1 MTDRAPATPPAAPT
15 TDVPVYDH
23 AVIGA
28 GIAGASVAWQLAAAA
43 AAVQPDTGR
52 PAAPD
57 AAGTPDAPPA
67 GGRVL
72 LLERESQPGYHTTG
86 RSAALYMATY
96 GTPAIQALTRASRG
110 FYDAPPPEFG
120 DAPILSPRGVVYVA
134 GPEQTGLLTQAFE
147 EARATS
153 PNVQW
158 VDHAALMA
166 LLPCLNPD
174 AVAAGMS
181 EPDAADID
189 VHALH
194 QGYLRGLRQRGGQ
207 VLTGAEVAALSRAE
221 GVWHIT
227 LADGRALRARTLVN
241 AAGAWADVV
250 AAMAGVPPIG
260 LEPRRRTAFTF
271 AVPEGMDASRWPAV
285 VGIDES
291 FYFKPD
297 AGQLLGSTANAD
309 PTHPHDVVPEELD
322 VATGIYHIEAMTRFQ
337 IRRPSHTWAGLRS
350 FVPDGD
356 MVIGWDNHV
365 PGFFWLAGQ
374 GGYGIQS
381 AAGASLLACHL
392 LRGEP
397 LAPELVRE
405 GVVPHALSPARLR

>member
-1 MTDRAPATPPAAPT
+1 MQTAD
-15 TDVPVYDH
+15 YI
-23 AVIGA
+23 VIGA
-28 GIAGASVAWQLAAAA
+28 GIAGASVAWQL
-43 AAVQPDTGR
+43 VQDGR
-52 PAAPD
+52 SS
-57 AAGTPDAPPA
+57 
-67 GGRVL
+67 VL

-96 GTPAIQALTRASRG
+96 GTPNIQALTRASRA
-110 FYDAPPPEFG
+110 FFDAPPPEFG
-120 DAPILSPRGVVYVA
+120 SQPILSPRGVVYVA
-134 GPEQTGLLTQAFE
+134 GPEQLALLQQTFE
-147 EARATS
+147 SARAAS
-153 PNVQW
+153 PNVEW
-158 VDHAALMA
+158 VEKAALLA
-166 LLPCLNPD
+166 LLPCLRPE

-181 EPDAADID
+181 EPEAADID

-207 VLTGAEVAALSRAE
+207 VLTQAEVAGLHCGSD
-221 GVWHIT
+221 VWRVE
-227 LADGRALRARTLVN
+227 LADGRQLQATTIVN

-271 AVPEGMDASRWPAV
+271 AAPEGMDASRWPAV
-285 VGIDES
+285 IGIDES

-297 AGQLLGSTANAD
+297 AGQLLGSPANAD

-322 VATGIYHIEAMTRFQ
+322 VATGIYHIEEMTTFQ
-337 IRRPSHTWAGLRS
+337 IRRPSHAWAGLRS

-381 AAGASLLACHL
+381 AAGASLLAARL
-392 LRGEP
+392 LRAEP
-397 LAPELVRE
+397 LGKELDNE
-405 GVVPHALSPARLR
+405 GVVLPGLSPARLR

>member
-1 MTDRAPATPPAAPT
+1 MQTVDTI
-15 TDVPVYDH
+15 
-23 AVIGA
+23 VIGA
-28 GIAGASVAWQLAAAA
+28 GIAGASVAWQL
-43 AAVQPDTGR
+43 VQPG
-52 PAAPD
+52 
-57 AAGTPDAPPA
+57 AAGQGAS
-67 GGRVL
+67 VL

-96 GTPAIQALTRASRG
+96 GTPNIQALTRASRP
-110 FYDAPPPEFG
+110 FYDAPPAEFG
-120 DAPILSPRGVVYVA
+120 ADPILSPRGVVYVA
-134 GPEQTGLLTQAFE
+134 GPDQLDLLKQTFD
-147 EARATS
+147 EAHATS

-158 VDHAALMA
+158 VDKAELLAM
-166 LLPCLNPD
+166 LPCLKPE

-181 EPDAADID
+181 EPEAADID
-189 VHALH
+189 VNALH
-194 QGYLRGLRQRGGQ
+194 QGYLRGLRQHGGQ
-207 VLTGAEVAALSRAE
+207 VLTNAEVTAVRRE
-221 GVWHIT
+221 GTVWQVT
-227 LADGRALRARTLVN
+227 LADGRLFAAPTIVN

-250 AAMAGVPPIG
+250 AGLAGVPPIG

-271 AVPEGMDASRWPAV
+271 AVPEGMDATHWPAV
-285 VGIDES
+285 IGIDES

-297 AGQLLGSTANAD
+297 AGQLLGSPANAD

-322 VATGIYHIEAMTRFQ
+322 VATGIYHIEEMTRFQ

-350 FVPDGD
+350 FVSDGD

-381 AAGASLLACHL
+381 AAGASLLARQL

-397 LAPELVRE
+397 LAEELVRE
-405 GVVPHALSPARLR
+405 GVGVEGLSPARLR